1 MKIVRRRFQLDATLS
16 QAGALGRAFSLIEL
30 LVVIA
35 IIGILIALLLPA
47 LSGAKLKAQQ
57 IQCFSN
63 IRQLGLASLNY
74 ANDNNKNPQ
83 YTHPAF
89 PGGGTWM
96 ANLTEDLKSKALLIC
111 PSAPLRNPPPR
122 NGNRQG
128 AADQAWVRWTSDAKT
143 MFTGSYGYNG
153 WFYPDL
159 HKFYPWA
166 VPQNLIFASR
176 ESVQQP
182 TLTPIVVDAN
192 WVGLTPKESS
202 PPARD
207 LYNGLNMGN
216 EGGMGRCTIS
226 RHGGI
231 SPDRAP
237 RKVAVGQKMPGA
249 IDVALIDGHAELIK
263 LEDLWKLTWHLNWQ
277 TPATRPP

>member
-1 MKIVRRRFQLDATLS
+1 MQKVRRRFQFDAILD
-16 QAGALGRAFSLIEL
+16 QFGKAGKDFAFSLVEL

-35 IIGILIALLLPA
+35 VIGILIALLFPA
-47 LSGAKLKAQQ
+47 LSGAKLRAQQ

-111 PSAPLRNPPPR
+111 PSAPLRSPPPKS
-122 NGNRQG
+122 GNRQG
-128 AADQAWVRWTSDAKT
+128 AAGQAWVRWTSDAKI

-159 HKFYPWA
+159 HKHYPWA
-166 VPQNLIFASR
+166 VPQDLIFPSR

-182 TLTPIVVDAN
+182 MQA
-192 WVGLTPKESS
+192 
-202 PPARD
+202 PALDTGRRC
-207 LYNGLNMGN
+207 LI
-216 EGGMGRCTIS
+216 GRCAGHRDCHATAAPFVHRLHS
-226 RHGGI
+226 ASEAGHPKCLPGKSGC
-231 SPDRAP
+231 P
-237 RKVAVGQKMPGA
+237 RKINCWGRRLTLSWLAAGVGRW
-249 IDVALIDGHAELIK
+249 V
-263 LEDLWKLTWHLNWQ
+263 
-277 TPATRPP
+277 R